1 MSQINTLSAIEN
13 IYPDLFEQEKKV
25 AEYVLKNHKK
35 VIDMSVSD
43 LADNSNVSEATIM
56 RFCKKAGFKG
66 FYHFKISLAK
76 DIIDPEKDFSADINL
91 DNIEG
96 SIHNILMYK
105 VEEIKRCLN
114 MLDPVAVKESIA
126 AINNC
131 DTMYVFGAGNTN
143 PIAVFAAYQFN
154 QCGIKTIVNISPE
167 MQINSAFRLT
177 EKDVCLII
185 SNSGSTNMIVDVAEI
200 AKEKNA
206 KIIALTS
213 YLKSPLAKL
222 SDFVL
227 TSVTSE
233 KIFFEAFS
241 STRMCHMAIIDL
253 LLLLFSKDKKRN
265 VYKYNSDREEYL
277 AKYKS

>member
-1 MSQINTLSAIEN
+1 MSQINTLSAVEN

-25 AEYVLKNHKK
+25 AEYILKNHKK

-43 LADNSNVSEATIM
+43 LADSSNVSEATIM

-76 DIIDPEKDFSADINL
+76 DTIDPEKDFSTDIDLNNME
-91 DNIEG
+91 D
-96 SIHNILMYK
+96 SIHNIFMYK
-105 VEEIKRCLN
+105 MEEIKRCSNL
-114 MLDPVAVKESIA
+114 LDPETVKKSIA
-126 AINNC
+126 AISNC
-131 DTMYVFGAGNTN
+131 ETMYLFGAGNTN
-143 PIAVFAAYQFN
+143 PIAIFAAYQFN
-154 QCGIKTIVNISPE
+154 QCGIKTIANVTPE
-167 MQINSAFRLT
+167 MQINSAFCLK
-177 EKDVCLII
+177 ENDVCLII

-200 AKEKNA
+200 AKEKGA
-206 KIIALTS
+206 TIIAITS

-222 SDFVL
+222 ADFVL

-253 LLLLFSKDKKRN
+253 LLLLFSKDEKRN